1 MPWVCCAFSD
11 VFYLRLF
18 MSERDIL
25 ARNLLVRTGVFVGLK
40 NSNILQK
47 SDKKKVKELLEI
59 LPDKSSKVGESRAR
73 PVVHH

>member
-1 MPWVCCAFSD
+1 MPWVRCAFSN

-40 NSNILQK
+40 NSNILQN
-47 SDKKKVKELLEI
+47 SDKKKVKGIFEI
-59 LPDKSSKVGESRAR
+59 LPDKSSKVGESGAR
-73 PVVHH
+73 PVVHD